1 MDEVIKTYL
10 HDILNSIN
18 EIESYFEGKPR
29 IFSDFCK
36 DIKTKRAV
44 QRNLEII
51 GEAINRIIKFSPE
64 FSIHN
69 SRQIIDL
76 RNRIIH
82 SYDNI
87 SDEIIYGIMINQ
99 IPELKKE
106 IDSYLK

>member
-1 MDEVIKTYL
+1 MDELIRTYL

-18 EIESYFEGKPR
+18 EIASYFEDKPR

-51 GEAINRIIKFSPE
+51 GEAINRILKISPGFE
-64 FSIHN
+64 IQN

-87 SDEIIYGIMINQ
+87 SDEIIWGIILKH
-99 IPELKKE
+99 IPLLKKE
-106 IDSYLK
+106 IEEYL